1 MDLNK
6 NVTFLY
12 HIKLETPEPNWYYPL
27 LFKKMS
33 YGRHVSAIAFK
44 WITLN
49 EMENSCFNVN
59 RGNEKHPTTFAF

>member
-1 MDLNK
+1 
-6 NVTFLY
+6 
-12 HIKLETPEPNWYYPL
+12 
-27 LFKKMS
+27 
-33 YGRHVSAIAFK
+33 VSAIAFK